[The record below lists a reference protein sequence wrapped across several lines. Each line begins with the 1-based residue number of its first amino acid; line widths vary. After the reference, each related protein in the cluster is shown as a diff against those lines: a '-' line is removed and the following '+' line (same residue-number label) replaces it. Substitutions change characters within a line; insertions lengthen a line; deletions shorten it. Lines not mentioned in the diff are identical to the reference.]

1 MRFLLFSICFFSFLA
16 PQVAMS
22 EISSTTDKVVEKFM
36 ALDLDGTDETNATG
50 ETAAANE
57 TGAPDATGETIKK
70 KSVSLEE
77 YQTMVLERMNER
89 FKLMD
94 ADEDGE
100 VTEEEYRKFWTE
112 QKSQYYRP
120 RRD

>member
-1 MRFLLFSICFFSFLA
+1 MRFLLFFICFFSFFA
-16 PQVAMS
+16 PQVALS

-36 ALDLDGTDETNATG
+36 ALDLDGMDATDESTATNETGTPNTTDETV
-50 ETAAANE
+50 
-57 TGAPDATGETIKK
+57 KK

-77 YQTMVLERMNER
+77 YQIMVLERMNER

-94 ADEDGE
+94 ADGDGE
-100 VTEEEYRKFWTE
+100 VTEEEYRTFWTE

>member
-1 MRFLLFSICFFSFLA
+1 MRFLLFFICFFSFLA

-22 EISSTTDKVVEKFM
+22 EIGSTTDKVVEKFM
-36 ALDLDGTDETNATG
+36 ALDLD
-50 ETAAANE
+50 ETAETDAADTNRKE
-57 TGAPDATGETIKK
+57 DTTGETIKK

-120 RRD
+120 RRK